1 MFISQKYRYP
11 FIIIS
16 IIFFILFALTYSVE
30 TIKKYTVDMAFIHLL
45 AHLTS
50 WVVLFASYIIMMKW
64 KKLI

>member
-16 IIFFILFALTYSVE
+16 IIFFILFTLTYSVE

-50 WVVLFASYIIMMKW
+50 WVVLFALYIIMMKW